1 LYVRERSNER
11 EIEKEREGEGR
22 KRDGR
27 KRERERERQTI
38 AYNQLITCYQA
49 LREFPFVVFPTLK
62 KTSNNMP

>member
-1 LYVRERSNER
+1 MVVRQGAEQRERDRER
-11 EIEKEREGEGR
+11 KRGGREKERRE
-22 KRDGR
+22 K
-27 KRERERERQTI
+27 ERERERQTI